1 MAREAPPSAETIVA
15 GAAHFVA
22 LWRPKAK
29 DVHRVEALPRLG
41 TGKRDL
47 AGVKQLAASLV
58 AG

>member
-1 MAREAPPSAETIVA
+1 MLHTGYVGTPEVWFTCLDSFP
-15 GAAHFVA
+15 A

-29 DVHRVEALPRLG
+29 DVHLVEVIPKLG

-47 AGVKQLAASLV
+47 AAIKRLAGER